1 MHFCFIT
8 GLYSRYDVLMFER
21 QGKSLVEAGFKVTY
35 IVCDNLP
42 NEIKE
47 GISIVSTGYSPKNRI
62 DRFLNTKK
70 ILLEYINRIDADVY
84 QISDPELIS
93 LVVPLRRKNK
103 KVIFNLREYYPDM
116 IKSKPYI
123 PKIFRGLVSYFY
135 SQNMRFYL
143 KRYDVV
149 FVVTTWIIDILKD
162 DFKLN
167 NFELLTNF
175 PILNQEYN
183 LTFEEYSDRE
193 NVLCYIGTVYKSSKQ
208 DKIFQ
213 ALTNISDIRYL
224 IAGVIDENNDLEKFE
239 YWKKVEFING
249 FNYNEMPKIMSKATI
264 SNTLRDFGKN
274 DGSLGVIKIFESMEA
289 ALPVLLSDVPLYRA
303 IVDKYRCGIC
313 VDINEPKQI
322 ENAIRYLIDNKKE
335 AYQMG
340 QNGRRAVIE
349 EFNWG
354 KQAERYINKIKS
366 I

>member
-167 NFELLTNF
+167 NVELLTNF

-183 LTFEEYSDRE
+183 LTFEEYSNRE

-224 IAGVIDENNDLEKFE
+224 IAGVIDENYDIKEHNYWKNVIFVDGFKFE
-239 YWKKVEFING
+239 ELPSF
-249 FNYNEMPKIMSKATI
+249 FSKATI
-264 SNTLRDFGKN
+264 SNTLRDFDKY
-274 DGSLGVIKIFESMEA
+274 DGSLGIIKIFESMEA
-289 ALPVLLSDVPLYRA
+289 ALPVIFSDVPLYRD
-303 IVDKYRCGIC
+303 IVKKYRCGIC
-313 VDINEPKQI
+313 VDPNNPTQI
-322 ENAIRYLIDNKKE
+322 ENALKYLINNKME

-349 EFNWG
+349 EYNWENQS
-354 KQAERYINKIKS
+354 KKYIEVINS